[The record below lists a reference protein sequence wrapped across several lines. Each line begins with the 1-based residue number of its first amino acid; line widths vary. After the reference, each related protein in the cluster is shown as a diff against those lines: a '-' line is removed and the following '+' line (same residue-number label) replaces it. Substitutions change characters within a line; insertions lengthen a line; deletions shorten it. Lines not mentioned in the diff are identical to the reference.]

1 MFRSLLKYKL
11 RASSKIILLL
21 SVIIMSLSL
30 LTGIAFS
37 TKLNLTQGSFLYNSF
52 LGSVIFI
59 VLLYF
64 IYAIAVPLLQY
75 YGFYKQHFENEGY
88 FTFSLPVTTRQHV
101 LSSAL
106 SLLIW
111 NLFTYVVLILSV
123 FLLLLPTLI
132 RTGFEHFHIDISI
145 DSWRTLFLLIS
156 TLLYSCVF
164 PLAAISLG
172 SLVAKK
178 HKLLAAFGISFGVSW
193 AITIITGSLFS
204 SSSYGVGISS
214 IYGVGIS
221 DEKQIATAVIY
232 LILAVGGYFLTHYI
246 FKKKVNI

>member
-11 RASSKIILLL
+11 RANSKIILLL

-30 LTGIAFS
+30 LTGIVAS
-37 TKLNLTQGSFLYNSF
+37 TNLNFTYGSFLYNSF
-52 LGSVIFI
+52 LSSVIFI
-59 VLLYF
+59 VLFYY

-88 FTFSLPVTTRQHV
+88 FTFSLPVSTHQHV
-101 LSSAL
+101 LSSVL
-106 SLLIW
+106 SVLIL
-111 NLFTYVVLILSV
+111 NLFTSLVLILSM
-123 FLLLLPTLI
+123 FLMVLPGLI
-132 RTGFEHFHIDISI
+132 RTGFENFHSSISI
-145 DSWRTLFLLIS
+145 GSWSSLFLLIS
-156 TLLYSCVF
+156 VLLYSCVF

-193 AITIITGSLFS
+193 AVTIITDSLFS
-204 SSSYGVGISS
+204 SSSYR
-214 IYGVGIS
+214 VGIS
-221 DEKQIATAVIY
+221 DEMQIATAIIY
-232 LILAVGGYFLTHYI
+232 LFLAVGGYFLTYYI